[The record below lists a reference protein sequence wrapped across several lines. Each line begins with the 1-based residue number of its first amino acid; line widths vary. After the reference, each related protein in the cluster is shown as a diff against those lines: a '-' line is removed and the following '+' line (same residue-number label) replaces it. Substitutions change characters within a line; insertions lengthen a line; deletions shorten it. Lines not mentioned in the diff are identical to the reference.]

1 MKRLDLLRRRVS
13 ATSPPVGDAMTL
25 RILETAADVFAV
37 HGYAATSLDEV
48 IATCGI
54 GRDTLYRRFPSKLE
68 LFIAVVRH
76 CRQQV
81 DARFSTFVSDASP
94 DPLVRLKSAL
104 RWLLDIN
111 LEPRLIAFQRIAF
124 SETAVTGSA
133 IEDAPNVVGQYLLD
147 TIGKAQAAGSIT
159 EGDKA
164 EISTFLVNAII
175 IGPLTRAMLGAE
187 QALSEDARATLFER
201 MWALTSTGIC
211 VDHATS

>member
-13 ATSPPVGDAMTL
+13 ATSPPVGDAMML

-48 IATCGI
+48 IAICGI

-76 CRQQV
+76 CRRQV

-94 DPLVRLKSAL
+94 DPLVRLKSAM
-104 RWLLDIN
+104 RWLLDVN

-124 SETAVTGSA
+124 SEAAVTGSA
-133 IEDAPNVVGQYLLD
+133 IEDAPNVVGQYLID
-147 TIGKAQAAGSIT
+147 TIAEAQAAGSVM

-164 EISTFLVNAII
+164 EISTFLVNSIV

-187 QALSEDARATLFER
+187 RILSEDTRSALFER
-201 MWALTSTGIC
+201 AWSLATTGIC
-211 VDHATS
+211 RLDRT

>member
-1 MKRLDLLRRRVS
+1 MRIA
-13 ATSPPVGDAMTL
+13 ATAPPVGDAMTL

-37 HGYAATSLDEV
+37 HGYAAASLDE
-48 IATCGI
+48 ITATCGI

-76 CRQQV
+76 CRRQV

-94 DPLVRLKSAL
+94 DPFVRLKSAL
-104 RWLLDIN
+104 RWLLDVN

-124 SETAVTGSA
+124 SETAVTGQA
-133 IEDAPNVVGQYLLD
+133 IEDAPNVVGQYLID
-147 TIGKAQAAGSIT
+147 TIGEAQAAGRVT

-164 EISTFLVNAII
+164 EISMFLVNAIV

-187 QALSEDARATLFER
+187 QVLSKDARSALFER
-201 MWALTSTGIC
+201 AWAIATAGIAG
-211 VDHATS
+211 VDRAQQ